1 MKKYIVALFLGGAL
15 IVTMLSGCNGEEQI
29 SAGKIEGKFN
39 DFINMFPS
47 DDLTYLYEKEGNIQ
61 GEDLGTWVI
70 DSYVNYKEEEKLKGY
85 GAVIFFNRNLKAGRG
100 NFYVYTDATE
110 KEAYP
115 IEYNEKEIHFIEE
128 IKDEDVINKFDKF
141 KLLFE
146 VVSIDR
152 KYLSTLEVQKTYY
165 NKEVPLYGIKYKL
178 LEDDENLNRI
188 KKAYPEFE
196 IEQDE
201 VNLQLEGSGNPH
213 NTHGDQ
219 RLIIELNKEDGIY
232 LDASYSFNESEFSK
246 ELFKNN

>member
-1 MKKYIVALFLGGAL
+1 
-15 IVTMLSGCNGEEQI
+15 
-29 SAGKIEGKFN
+29 
-39 DFINMFPS
+39 
-47 DDLTYLYEKEGNIQ
+47 
-61 GEDLGTWVI
+61 
-70 DSYVNYKEEEKLKGY
+70 
-85 GAVIFFNRNLKAGRG
+85 
-100 NFYVYTDATE
+100 
-110 KEAYP
+110 
-115 IEYNEKEIHFIEE
+115 YNEKGIHFIEE

-196 IEQDE
+196 IEQEE
-201 VNLQLEGSGNPH
+201 VNLQLEGSGDPH